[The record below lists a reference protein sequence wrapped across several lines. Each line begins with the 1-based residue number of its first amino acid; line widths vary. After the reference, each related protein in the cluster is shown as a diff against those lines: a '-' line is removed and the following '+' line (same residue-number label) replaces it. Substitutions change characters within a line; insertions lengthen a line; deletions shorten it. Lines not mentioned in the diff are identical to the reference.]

1 MTFMERIDAL
11 CRERNIS
18 LRKMERD
25 AGIGQGATTKWRQ
38 GAYLPA
44 NQSLRRLAEYF
55 DVSIDYLVGDDAATT
70 SGVLSAPA
78 SRDTVDYDSG
88 IVETPKQSM
97 VRIPVLGRIAAG
109 TPTGAV
115 EEVLDYE
122 EIPIRMAKRA
132 EHFALKVKGD
142 SMYPRILAG
151 DILIVRKQDTV
162 ESGDVAIVMVG
173 SEDAT
178 VKRVLFHD
186 AGITLQPFNSKYD
199 PVVYSKKQVKDL
211 PIRILGKVVENRQ
224 KY

>member
-70 SGVLSAPA
+70 SGVLSARA
-78 SRDTVDYDSG
+78 SRDTADYDSG

-115 EEVLDYE
+115 EEVLGL
-122 EIPIRMAKRA
+122 P
-132 EHFALKVKGD
+132 
-142 SMYPRILAG
+142 
-151 DILIVRKQDTV
+151 DTV
-162 ESGDVAIVMVG
+162 RAFAIFPYGYPAEERTQQDRFDES
-173 SEDAT
+173 
-178 VKRVLFHD
+178 
-186 AGITLQPFNSKYD
+186 
-199 PVVYSKKQVKDL
+199 
-211 PIRILGKVVENRQ
+211 RIHYIDG
-224 KY
+224 